1 MRHRIAPYTAVI
13 VVLVVTWAI
22 SHDSIRIQQT
32 ARDLMGMKGLQ
43 QVLLRI
49 LPKNPYFNKY
59 NNIAATILP
68 SLKCDLS
75 RRCPHDH
82 FAMHVRSG
90 AANVVGPK
98 ICFDGKIIMSH
109 ILNNVGPGLNIVIV
123 NSETGAVDRCA
134 YLNMI
139 NGVSEDILAYLKE
152 IKSGE
157 IVIVASF
164 DEMTTKMTSEMR
176 DIFVGMGSTLI
187 QSVSYRDNWVFA
199 GRGGIGMRSTFEKRA
214 ANNETSNIYE
224 GWPKVVEVGG
234 CFPRST

>member
-43 QVLLRI
+43 QVLL
-49 LPKNPYFNKY
+49 P
-59 NNIAATILP
+59 TILP